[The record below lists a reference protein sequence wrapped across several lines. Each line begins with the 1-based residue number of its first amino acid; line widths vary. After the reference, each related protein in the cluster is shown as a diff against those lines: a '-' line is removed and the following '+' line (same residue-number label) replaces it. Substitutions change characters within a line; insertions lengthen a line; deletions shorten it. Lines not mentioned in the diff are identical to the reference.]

1 MGVARLVRHAMDLP
15 SPTTRRAKRF
25 SRYVL
30 LPAVGMALLGWP
42 GMVAAHERWFVPEDE
57 QTPPDWGDLVS
68 LPVLLAIGLSLA
80 VVGALTVAERRLGD
94 PLWPRPSFLQGAE
107 PSAAA
112 ILGVQV
118 ATTMIFAAS
127 RLNLF
132 VPNIDLPEN
141 ALGVAI
147 AGVTLL
153 AAFSFITGVLAR
165 VGAAIT
171 VGLVILCLAFAPWYE
186 VLEQLLFVGIALYL
200 VALGRGVLLGGPR
213 PEQWSLGVIERLVPH
228 ALTILRVTLAI
239 SLITLAFTEKLVAV
253 ELGEAFLRRYPDFN
267 LPKLAGI
274 DWFTDRRFVYAAGIV
289 ECVSGAALLS
299 GKLPRVVI
307 LALWLPFNAGVV
319 FLPPTELI
327 GHLPVLAIMYVLL
340 VRGPQG
346 IPARGEGAVAVAG
359 TSAERMRPG
368 PVLG

>member
-1 MGVARLVRHAMDLP
+1 MERVRQVRPVMALP
-15 SPTTRRAKRF
+15 SSVLTDANRRLRP
-25 SRYVL
+25 YVAL
-30 LPAVGMALLGWP
+30 SAVALAFISAPAS
-42 GMVAAHERWFVPEDE
+42 VAAHERWFVPDDE
-57 QTPPDWGDLVS
+57 QTPPDWGDLLS
-68 LPVLLAIGLSLA
+68 LPVLIAVIASLA

-94 PLWPRPSFLQGAE
+94 PLWPRPAFLQGAE

-118 ATTMIFAAS
+118 ATTMIFSAT

-141 ALGVAI
+141 ALGIAI
-147 AGVTLL
+147 AGVMLV

-171 VGLVILCLAFAPWYE
+171 VGLVVLGLAFAPWYE

-213 PEQWSLGVIERLVPH
+213 PEGWSLGVVHGLVPH

-253 ELGEAFLRRYPDFN
+253 ELGEAFLREYPDFN

-307 LALWLPFNAGVV
+307 LALWLPFNAGIV
-319 FLPPTELI
+319 FLPPAELI

-346 IPARGEGAVAVAG
+346 IPARGEGAVASRVEAI
-359 TSAERMRPG
+359 RPMTA
-368 PVLG
+368 

>member
-1 MGVARLVRHAMDLP
+1 MTLPFPARPAGRL
-15 SPTTRRAKRF
+15 RRC
-25 SRYVL
+25 VL
-30 LPAVGMALLGWP
+30 LSAVCLALVAAPAS
-42 GMVAAHERWFVPEDE
+42 VAAHERWFVPEDE
-57 QTPPDWGDLVS
+57 QTPPDWGALLS
-68 LPVLLAIGLSLA
+68 LPVLLAVGLSLA
-80 VVGALTVAERRLGD
+80 VVGALTVAERLLGD
-94 PLWPRPSFLQGAE
+94 PLWPRPTFLQGAE

-118 ATTMIFAAS
+118 ATTMIFSAT
-127 RLNLF
+127 RLELF

-147 AGVTLL
+147 AGLTLA

-171 VGLVILCLAFAPWYE
+171 VGLVLLCLAFAPWYE

-213 PEQWSLGVIERLVPH
+213 SERWSLGVVERLVPH

-239 SLITLAFTEKLVAV
+239 SLITLAFTEKLVAP
-253 ELGEAFLRRYPDFN
+253 ELGEAFLRHYPDFN
-267 LPKLAGI
+267 LPKLIGV
-274 DWFTDRRFVYAAGIV
+274 DWFTDRHFVYAAGIV

-307 LALWLPFNAGVV
+307 LALWLPFNAGIV
-319 FLPPTELI
+319 FLPPAELI

-346 IPARGEGAVAVAG
+346 IPARGQETVDTVAPVRVEGP
-359 TSAERMRPG
+359 RPS

>member
-1 MGVARLVRHAMDLP
+1 MPLP
-15 SPTTRRAKRF
+15 SSAVGLSRVV
-25 SRYVL
+25 RYVV
-30 LPAVGMALLGWP
+30 PAVVGLVLLAAP
-42 GMVAAHERWFVPEDE
+42 ATVAAHERWFVPEDQ
-57 QTPPDWGDLVS
+57 QTDPVWADLLS
-68 LPVLLAIGLSLA
+68 LPVLIAVMASLT
-80 VVGALTVAERRLGD
+80 VVAALTVAERRLGD
-94 PLWPRPSFLQGAE
+94 PLWPRPAFLQGAE

-127 RLNLF
+127 RLELF
-132 VPNIDLPEN
+132 VPNIDLPKN

-147 AGVTLL
+147 AGVVLL

-165 VGAAIT
+165 VGAVMT

-186 VLEQLLFVGIALYL
+186 VLEQLLFVGAALYL
-200 VALGRGVLLGGPR
+200 VALGRGVQMGGR
-213 PEQWSLGVIERLVPH
+213 QPERRDHGVVERLAPH

-239 SLITLAFTEKLVAV
+239 SLITLAFTEKLIAPD
-253 ELGEAFLRRYPDFN
+253 LGVAFLREYPDFN
-267 LPKLAGI
+267 IARLIGLE
-274 DWFTDRRFVYAAGIV
+274 WFTDRRFVYAAGVV

-299 GKLPRVVI
+299 GRLPRVVI
-307 LALWLPFNAGVV
+307 LALWLPFNAGIV
-319 FLPPTELI
+319 FLPPAELI

-346 IPARGEGAVAVAG
+346 VPARGEDV
-359 TSAERMRPG
+359 SAQANGMHPS

>member
-1 MGVARLVRHAMDLP
+1 MALHSSA
-15 SPTTRRAKRF
+15 RRACRVR
-25 SRYVL
+25 RYGAFGLVGL
-30 LPAVGMALLGWP
+30 AVFAVPASVG
-42 GMVAAHERWFVPEDE
+42 AHERWFVPKDQ
-57 QTPPDWGDLVS
+57 QTSPEWDLLLS
-68 LPVLLAIGLSLA
+68 LPVLIAVMASLL
-80 VVGALTVAERRLGD
+80 VVSALTVAERVLGD
-94 PLWPRPSFLQGAE
+94 PLWPRPTVLQGAE

-118 ATTMIFAAS
+118 ATTMIFSAS
-127 RLNLF
+127 RLTLF
-132 VPNIDLPEN
+132 VPNIELPEN

-147 AGVTLL
+147 AGVVLL

-171 VGLVILCLAFAPWYE
+171 VGLVVLCLAFAPWYE

-200 VALGRGVLLGGPR
+200 VALGRGVLLSGR
-213 PEQWSLGVIERLVPH
+213 QPERWDLGVVERLVPH

-239 SLITLAFTEKLVAV
+239 SLITLAFTEKLIAPD
-253 ELGEAFLRRYPDFN
+253 LGLAFLREYPDFN
-267 LPKLAGI
+267 IARLVGL

-299 GKLPRVVI
+299 GRLPRVVI
-307 LALWLPFNAGVV
+307 LALWLPFNAGIV
-319 FLPPTELI
+319 FLPPAELI

-346 IPARGEGAVAVAG
+346 IPAPGEADGWATGEGK
-359 TSAERMRPG
+359 RPS

>member
-1 MGVARLVRHAMDLP
+1 MALP
-15 SPTTRRAKRF
+15 SPGSRPRRLRF
-25 SRYVL
+25 YVAL
-30 LPAVGMALLGWP
+30 VAVGLALGQRSV
-42 GMVAAHERWFVPEDE
+42 GAHERWFVPEDQ
-57 QTPPDWGDLVS
+57 QTDPVWGDLLS
-68 LPVLLAIGLSLA
+68 LPVLIAVMASLA
-80 VVGALTVAERRLGD
+80 VVAGLTVAERRLGD
-94 PLWPRPSFLQGAE
+94 PLWPRPTFLQGAE

-118 ATTMIFAAS
+118 ATTMIFSAS
-127 RLNLF
+127 RLELF

-147 AGVTLL
+147 AGVVLL

-171 VGLVILCLAFAPWYE
+171 VGLVVLCLAFAPWYE

-200 VALGRGVLLGGPR
+200 VALGRGVLLGGR
-213 PEQWSLGVIERLVPH
+213 QPERWDLEVVERLAPH

-239 SLITLAFTEKLVAV
+239 SLITLAFTEKLIAPD
-253 ELGEAFLRRYPDFN
+253 LGLTFLREYPDFN
-267 LPKLAGI
+267 IAQLIGI

-299 GKLPRVVI
+299 GRLPRVVI
-307 LALWLPFNAGVV
+307 LALWLPFNAGIV
-319 FLPPTELI
+319 FLPPAELI

-346 IPARGEGAVAVAG
+346 IPAPGEEDVAMGFGGKRAEAVA
-359 TSAERMRPG
+359 S
-368 PVLG
+368 